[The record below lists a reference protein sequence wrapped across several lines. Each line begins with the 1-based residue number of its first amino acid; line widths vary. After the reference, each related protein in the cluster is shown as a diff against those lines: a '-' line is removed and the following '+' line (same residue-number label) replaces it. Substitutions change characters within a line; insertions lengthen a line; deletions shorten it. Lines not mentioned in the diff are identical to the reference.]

1 MYRSV
6 IFGLLGGLGLL
17 LYGMSLMGDGLQRAA
32 GDRMRR
38 VLEALTGKVW
48 KGVIVGAAVTA
59 AVQSSSATTVM
70 LVSFVNAGM
79 MTLNQAF
86 GVIMGAN
93 IGTTITPQIIALRLT
108 EWALPAIGI
117 GFLIRLVGKRRSHR
131 YFGSIVLGFGLLFLG
146 MEVMAESVG
155 TLSDSPVFATG

>member
-1 MYRSV
+1 MYKSL

-17 LYGMSLMGDGLQRAA
+17 LYGMSMMGEGLQRAA

-93 IGTTITPQIIALRLT
+93 VGTTIT
-108 EWALPAIGI
+108 
-117 GFLIRLVGKRRSHR
+117 RRS
-131 YFGSIVLGFGLLFLG
+131 LP
-146 MEVMAESVG
+146 
-155 TLSDSPVFATG
+155 SD